1 MQILQAALAQVY
13 RRTEQIRQDDTV
25 GSNGVWDETMPARK
39 HSIHHW
45 QGLNPV
51 TTEALIMLTMGAPQL
66 LCEHPSLCVRSACL
80 LPPCSSATTRLCL
93 GSNLGSDLVL
103 VLPQIMAACCW
114 HRCGTL
120 MRAQGDQGF
129 HHIPQRW

>member
-80 LPPCSSATTRLCL
+80 QFCLPAVPPRL
-93 GSNLGSDLVL
+93 GSILALTL
-103 VLPQIMAACCW
+103 ALILCW
-114 HRCGTL
+114 FCHR
-120 MRAQGDQGF
+120 
-129 HHIPQRW
+129 